1 MTKTE
6 ILQELQLLTDLASTT
21 HDSFSYNKLTK
32 VKDSLISLWDKEDM
46 YYEEIRN
53 ALQMDET
60 FDNLNQLKIR

>member
-6 ILQELQLLTDLASTT
+6 ILTDLELSLNVANSI
-21 HDSFSYNKLTK
+21 DNVYLRNKLMK
-32 VKDSLISLWDKEDM
+32 VKESLVSLWDKEDM

-53 ALQMDET
+53 VLQMDET

>member
-6 ILQELQLLTDLASTT
+6 ILQELQLLTDLASTMN
-21 HDSFSYNKLTK
+21 DSFTYNKLTK

>member
-6 ILQELQLLTDLASTT
+6 ILTDLELSLNVANSI
-21 HDSFSYNKLTK
+21 DNVYLRNKLTK
-32 VKDSLISLWDKEDM
+32 VKDSLISLWNTEDM

-53 ALQMDET
+53 VLQMDET

>member
-6 ILQELQLLTDLASTT
+6 ILQELQLLTDLASTMS
-21 HDSFSYNKLTK
+21 DSFTYNKLTK
-32 VKDSLISLWDKEDM
+32 VKDSLMSLWNTEDM